1 MARDYHAYD
10 YPIPPEIQRLQIPLL
25 RAHRYPRDP
34 AFVAE
39 HAQEYLDGAEPP
51 IYAPQKMGFM
61 RWKTPPYERS
71 FRSAVGSPF
80 NALAQEEARW
90 MGVVPAHWMMPED
103 AVVSQMEADRLPPT
117 EFDPSVNETPVARGA
132 LPLRNT
138 VTSYDLSELVRSVGR
153 SSLVRHARKNLGREV
168 ARETVRGMQ
177 AVYDDKVSDL

>member
-34 AFVAE
+34 AYVAE
-39 HAQEYLDGAEPP
+39 AAQEYLDGAEKP
-51 IYAPQKMGFM
+51 IYMPQKMGFM

-71 FRSAVGSPF
+71 FRSAVGSPVH
-80 NALAQEEARW
+80 ALAQEESRW

-103 AVVSQMEADRLPPT
+103 VAVSQMDADRLPPT
-117 EFDPSVNETPVARGA
+117 NFDPSVNEEPVARGA

-138 VTSYDLSELVRSVGR
+138 VTADDLSALVRSVGR
-153 SSLVRHARKNLGREV
+153 NTLVRHVRKNLGREV
-168 ARETVRGMQ
+168 ARETVRGLQ
-177 AVYDDKVSDL
+177 ALYDDEVSEY